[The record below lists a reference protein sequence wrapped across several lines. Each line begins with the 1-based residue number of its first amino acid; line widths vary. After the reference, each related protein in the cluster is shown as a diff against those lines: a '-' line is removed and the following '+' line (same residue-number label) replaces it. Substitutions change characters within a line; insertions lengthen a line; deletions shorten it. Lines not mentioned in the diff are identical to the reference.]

1 MATEKKFTRRN
12 RSVNYRENLGLHIN
26 EIIPGKPNQEL
37 KVVHCIKGGQT
48 QGVQGLVLTHLGGEP
63 LFDKKGSFTF
73 EVMKDR
79 IKALKKKKRDY
90 LATFHETGWI
100 KHHNLQMADKQKKEK
115 QKEKNKKAKAAAQ
128 KKKKKAAEKKKKQAA
143 TKAPKKMSTAQ
154 KQAALKKTLKKVPHK
169 VCQITTA
176 PDELGIQISENTN
189 GFVEVLKCHQGTA
202 CKGVKGYLLFKINN
216 YHCYSSIQAVQQV
229 LRENLHGETFKPFD
243 ITFVKPEHLQRMV
256 EYEQQIPPEA
266 FVSVASSSSSSSSS
280 SALGKRKATVKLER
294 ELKKVK
300 AENAGLKKQVAM
312 LNKFNAL
319 LTKNNAELMNGGSDT
334 DTDDET
340 NMSV

>member
-1 MATEKKFTRRN
+1 VHVVWVVSIGCSGFVEGQSSTSCNATGFPFDPGFQLGAEKFEKSSPPQSQLIHKKFQQPTFNDLTMATEKKFTRRN

-26 EIIPGKPNQEL
+26 ELIPGKLNQEL

-128 KKKKKAAEKKKKQAA
+128 KKNKKRRRKNKNKQP
-143 TKAPKKMSTAQ
+143 PKP
-154 KQAALKKTLKKVPHK
+154 LKRCLP
-169 VCQITTA
+169 
-176 PDELGIQISENTN
+176 PRN
-189 GFVEVLKCHQGTA
+189 
-202 CKGVKGYLLFKINN
+202 
-216 YHCYSSIQAVQQV
+216 
-229 LRENLHGETFKPFD
+229 KP
-243 ITFVKPEHLQRMV
+243 R
-256 EYEQQIPPEA
+256 
-266 FVSVASSSSSSSSS
+266 
-280 SALGKRKATVKLER
+280 
-294 ELKKVK
+294 
-300 AENAGLKKQVAM
+300 
-312 LNKFNAL
+312 
-319 LTKNNAELMNGGSDT
+319 
-334 DTDDET
+334 
-340 NMSV
+340 